1 MACGVYDYFVIET
14 TSALH
19 IIFHKQ
25 LCYARTGLMFL
36 IFKLKWR
43 VLYTHA
49 RMCVCAYVCVCAY
62 AYACA
67 RVCSK
72 SRQIETGVDNGSQFA
87 RLTGKFVQIAVA
99 RSFYKKLRERDSSK
113 NFLAVS

>member
-49 RMCVCAYVCVCAY
+49 RMCVCVRMCVYVRMRMRARACVQN
-62 AYACA
+62 
-67 RVCSK
+67 R
-72 SRQIETGVDNGSQFA
+72 D
-87 RLTGKFVQIAVA
+87 
-99 RSFYKKLRERDSSK
+99 KLRP
-113 NFLAVS
+113 A

>member
-49 RMCVCAYVCVCAY
+49 RMCVRMCVYVRMRVRARACVQN
-62 AYACA
+62 
-67 RVCSK
+67 R
-72 SRQIETGVDNGSQFA
+72 D
-87 RLTGKFVQIAVA
+87 
-99 RSFYKKLRERDSSK
+99 KLRPT
-113 NFLAVS
+113 

>member
-36 IFKLKWR
+36 IFKLK
-43 VLYTHA
+43 
-49 RMCVCAYVCVCAY
+49 
-62 AYACA
+62 
-67 RVCSK
+67 
-72 SRQIETGVDNGSQFA
+72 
-87 RLTGKFVQIAVA
+87 
-99 RSFYKKLRERDSSK
+99 
-113 NFLAVS
+113 